1 MFSFNNSCSLWPC
14 GNREFFFWQIYDI
27 MEYFQVRR
35 FEKVFDIFAE
45 TEIVTKSEIVE
56 AVELLGSIYPQA
68 IFNKNR
74 IQVAFSSTDVIW

>member
-1 MFSFNNSCSLWPC
+1 
-14 GNREFFFWQIYDI
+14 

-74 IQVAFSSTDVIW
+74 IQVAFSSTNKMIWQKALNSGDGQLRFGMSSV